1 MTIKNITSA
10 VNAYRYNTEPAERKK
25 VSAKKTARNTDKA
38 EFSGSGRAS
47 FADTLRTA
55 ARNAAEGSAS
65 PERIDALRA
74 AMKDGS
80 YSVSA
85 EAVADAILG
94 R

>member
-65 PERIDALRA
+65 PERIDALRSA
-74 AMKDGS
+74 VKDGS

>member
-55 ARNAAEGSAS
+55 AKNAAEGSAS
-65 PERIDALRA
+65 PERIDALRSA
-74 AMKDGS
+74 VKDGS